1 MLDKIY
7 APPPQMV
14 VCDYCAKMVD
24 KRELKHHQ
32 VAVATQSPVQQ
43 RTLTLRARVDK
54 RQAGRENA
62 RQQAGDRER
71 GVRSHHLNTP
81 AHTHAHNR
89 PSTACS
95 QS

>member
-1 MLDKIY
+1 MLEKID

-43 RTLTLRARVDK
+43 RTPTLRARVDK
-54 RQAGRENA
+54 RQAGGENA
-62 RQQAGDRER
+62 RQRAGDRE
-71 GVRSHHLNTP
+71 GGSHLHHLNTP
-81 AHTHAHNR
+81 ARTHAHNR